1 MDRENTDE
9 LRTPEWVKFVLSH
22 IKNQA
27 HSERK
32 V

>member
-1 MDRENTDE
+1 MDRENTE
-9 LRTPEWVKFVLSH
+9 KHKTAEWVKFVLSH